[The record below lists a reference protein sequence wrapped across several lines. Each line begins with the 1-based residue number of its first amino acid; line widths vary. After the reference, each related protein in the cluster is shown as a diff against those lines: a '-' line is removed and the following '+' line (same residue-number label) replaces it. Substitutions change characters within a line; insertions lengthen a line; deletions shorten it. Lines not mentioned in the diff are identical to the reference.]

1 MTGALP
7 PLKIGMG
14 IKDENIG
21 SYIWFKFQFQLKY
34 FYTNATLNYSSRFK
48 AWYMIQQRNV

>member
-21 SYIWFKFQFQLKY
+21 SYIWFKFQF
-34 FYTNATLNYSSRFK
+34 
-48 AWYMIQQRNV
+48 